1 MISAGAQIG
10 RLHRGATGVTPHYR
24 GGVTPA
30 AVASTSPAD
39 VESAGAGDAE
49 VRPSWRGRMHTWSFA
64 AVIPAGI
71 ALIVAA
77 SGAAATAA
85 VSIYVASLLLAF
97 GTSASYHRLAR
108 SPRARAVMRRLD
120 HSTIYLLIA
129 GTYVPMCIIVL
140 PPAWGIPVLSVVVAG
155 AVLGVAL
162 KLAAFHRAQWLGYA
176 LYPVLGWAAV
186 AAAPAMATHATP
198 AQIAL
203 VVGGG
208 LAYTIGMP
216 VLLLRRPD
224 PWPRTFGYHE
234 VWHGFTVVAA
244 ALHFAAVATAV
255 A

>member
-1 MISAGAQIG
+1 M
-10 RLHRGATGVTPHYR
+10 T
-24 GGVTPA
+24 
-30 AVASTSPAD
+30 PAD
-39 VESAGAGDAE
+39 VASEPLHAVALDTGDAVE
-49 VRPSWRGRMHTWSFA
+49 DRPSWRGRMHTWSLA

-71 ALIVAA
+71 VLILAA
-77 SGAAATAA
+77 SGPAATAA
-85 VSIYVASLLLAF
+85 VSVYVASLVLAF
-97 GTSASYHRLAR
+97 GTSASYHRLAH

-140 PPAWGIPVLSVVVAG
+140 PPAWGIPILSVVAVG
-155 AVLGVAL
+155 AVLGVVL
-162 KLAAFHRAQWLGYA
+162 KLAAFNRVQWLGYA
-176 LYPVLGWAAV
+176 LYLVLGWGAIV
-186 AAAPAMATHATP
+186 AAPAIATHATP
-198 AQIAL
+198 VQIAL

-234 VWHGFTVVAA
+234 VWHGFTIVAA
-244 ALHFAAVATAV
+244 TLHFAAVASAV